1 MRVFGLQIAKKLIK
15 SITEENN
22 TIDLNKLELELEA
35 QDRTSTLFYGGDDL
49 SHDEVVATASET
61 K

>member
-1 MRVFGLQIAKKLIK
+1 MK
-15 SITEENN
+15 SIAEEDDA
-22 TIDLNKLELELEA
+22 IDLNTLEMDLEIE
-35 QDRTSTLFYGGDDL
+35 DRTSSLFYGGDDL

>member
-1 MRVFGLQIAKKLIK
+1 MTFGLQIAKKLIK

-22 TIDLNKLELELEA
+22 TIDLNKLEFELEA